1 MKAYG
6 ETKDAEPHLNVRIH
20 ENTPGKLKKEC
31 IRLLARGNGQ
41 PTLYFD
47 ENIIPAMENSGVP
60 RYDACRYA
68 NDGCTETV
76 FDQKSGICF
85 WQHEMVK
92 TVELTLFNG
101 EENPCVVPVQIR
113 KNSVQRPLFTPHTQ
127 LTTGFRSGKFEEMER
142 FEAFLDAFFAQLDF
156 QLDCWRTQI
165 QKKMEEDEKS
175 SVTSPLIGGMFWK
188 SVVTGKDPL
197 RGGGFELSNY
207 QLLSGTVTTAANC
220 LRGVEE
226 SVFVQ
231 KWCTAAEL
239 KEALAADFEGWEPL
253 RQQLLH
259 ARNSETGMKGRMRW
273 LRKSGSILSGRWR
286 GFPPKN
292 RCVRGCITLISIF
305 LPISQGPPRT
315 AGNSG
320 TQSGNTAVPRRALR
334 RRALPQ

>member
-1 MKAYG
+1 
-6 ETKDAEPHLNVRIH
+6 
-20 ENTPGKLKKEC
+20 
-31 IRLLARGNGQ
+31 
-41 PTLYFD
+41 
-47 ENIIPAMENSGVP
+47 
-60 RYDACRYA
+60 
-68 NDGCTETV
+68 
-76 FDQKSGICF
+76 
-85 WQHEMVK
+85 
-92 TVELTLFNG
+92 
-101 EENPCVVPVQIR
+101 
-113 KNSVQRPLFTPHTQ
+113 
-127 LTTGFRSGKFEEMER
+127 
-142 FEAFLDAFFAQLDF
+142 
-156 QLDCWRTQI
+156 
-165 QKKMEEDEKS
+165 MEEDEKS

-253 RQQLLH
+253 RQRLLH
-259 ARNSETGMKGRMRW
+259 APKFGNGDERTDALAAQIGEHFI
-273 LRKSGSILSGRWR
+273 RKVE
-286 GFPPKN
+286 GFSTKN